1 MSLIDLIRLTKP
13 SEKHMF
19 SIFLEMKGYDW
30 KHEGDD
36 YNLFNYLCQGVL
48 IEDSLIWIVE
58 NYDTSLMLEKKRGHE
73 VKELGIAYMED
84 SIGIYK
90 EV

>member
-1 MSLIDLIRLTKP
+1 
-13 SEKHMF
+13 
-19 SIFLEMKGYDW
+19 
-30 KHEGDD
+30 
-36 YNLFNYLCQGVL
+36 
-48 IEDSLIWIVE
+48 
-58 NYDTSLMLEKKRGHE
+58 MLEKKRGHE